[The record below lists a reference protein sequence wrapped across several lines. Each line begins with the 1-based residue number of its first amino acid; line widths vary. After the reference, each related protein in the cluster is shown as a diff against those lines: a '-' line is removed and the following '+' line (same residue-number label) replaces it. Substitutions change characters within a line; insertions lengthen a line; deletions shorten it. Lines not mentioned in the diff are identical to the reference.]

1 VHEPKSV
8 RIISSDDDHYRAKP
22 IRGTVM
28 DFIESLVRAGLLL
41 GFLVLVILA
50 VAALFMVVFGIAT
63 GIDEKIQ
70 S

>member
-1 VHEPKSV
+1 VL
-8 RIISSDDDHYRAKP
+8 IISSDDDHYRAKP
-22 IRGTVM
+22 IRGIVM